1 MFQDCFS
8 ISILHLLAQT
18 DITKSFKPN
27 PLKTCVWDKC
37 PLPAC
42 ILSNFLYEYLAP
54 KKVPIDVSFLTK
66 NYKAFGIYNPHDIDC
81 GDFLRSVLNVVAK
94 NETHLTNNIKE
105 MCFTHLEW
113 KFECSKCLRFM
124 TMAIK
129 DYVIKI
135 KVNQEKSLGK
145 LLEDFIYHKTCPCG
159 QQFKMKPTAKHLGKY
174 LFLEI
179 DRTVYLS
186 MYIFIRLLDKYNS
199 NLPCNNIQKFKT
211 KHKLCTQ
218 IFCVMKFGYGFFFYF
233 TQA

>member
-1 MFQDCFS
+1 MHFPVYGQHQYETYSYFSVYFQDCFS

-105 MCFTHLEW
+105 
-113 KFECSKCLRFM
+113 
-124 TMAIK
+124 
-129 DYVIKI
+129 
-135 KVNQEKSLGK
+135 
-145 LLEDFIYHKTCPCG
+145 
-159 QQFKMKPTAKHLGKY
+159 
-174 LFLEI
+174 
-179 DRTVYLS
+179 RTVKYSTHALTHPT
-186 MYIFIRLLDKYNS
+186 ILDSY
-199 NLPCNNIQKFKT
+199 
-211 KHKLCTQ
+211 
-218 IFCVMKFGYGFFFYF
+218 
-233 TQA
+233 